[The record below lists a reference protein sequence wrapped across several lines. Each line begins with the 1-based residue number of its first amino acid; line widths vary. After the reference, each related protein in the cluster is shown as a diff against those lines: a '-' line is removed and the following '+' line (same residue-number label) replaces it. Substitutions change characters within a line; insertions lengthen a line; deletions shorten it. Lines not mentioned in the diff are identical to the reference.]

1 MIFKMSK
8 KEKER
13 RRAFFDITID
23 GKVAGRIVFELF
35 NDVAPKTCENFLLL
49 CTGTAGNGKL
59 SGKPLHYKG
68 STFHRVIKNFMIQV
82 NGTFN
87 KHMLLLICLN

>member
-1 MIFKMSK
+1 MSK

-13 RRAFFDITID
+13 RRAFLDITID
-23 GKVAGRIVFELF
+23 GRVIGRIVLELF
-35 NDVAPKTCENFLLL
+35 NDVAPKTCQNFLML
-49 CTGTAGNGKL
+49 CTGMAGIGKV

-82 NGTFN
+82 
-87 KHMLLLICLN
+87 LLV